1 MILTTREI
9 LFLAETAGLC
19 VIQPIR
25 ILNMDAEFNVL
36 EHESGEPFKCH
47 DGTYWHNKSLT
58 PLTYVRA
65 GLEAGQAIPFGN
77 IMRIEFDP
85 TQGDENCY
93 THN

>member
-9 LFLAETAGLC
+9 LFLAETAGLH
-19 VIQPIR
+19 VNQPAR
-25 ILNMDAEFNVL
+25 TLNMNAEFNIL

-47 DGTYWHNKSLT
+47 NSTYWHNKSLT

-77 IMRIEFDP
+77 ILRIEYDP
-85 TQGDENCY
+85 TQGDKN
-93 THN
+93 